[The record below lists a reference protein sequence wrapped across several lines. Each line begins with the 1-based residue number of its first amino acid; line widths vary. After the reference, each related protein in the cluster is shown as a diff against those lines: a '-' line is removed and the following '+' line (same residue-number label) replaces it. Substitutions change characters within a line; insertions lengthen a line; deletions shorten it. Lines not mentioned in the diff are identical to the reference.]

1 MRAGEYDLKRSNKL
15 GIKVA
20 TSYVHHN
27 HNGQTLDN
35 GRQGEGGRQHFLT
48 ADYSHCHTHS
58 LTHFIC
64 RHRLAQTELTSGAE
78 RGNVSRL
85 PAHHALRLG

>member
-35 GRQGEGGRQHFLT
+35 GRQGEG
-48 ADYSHCHTHS
+48 SIS
-58 LTHFIC
+58 
-64 RHRLAQTELTSGAE
+64 
-78 RGNVSRL
+78 
-85 PAHHALRLG
+85 